1 MSEQEGGTGG
11 GGLPANP
18 AMNTPSAGEPD
29 PSLSPESELGGGT
42 SEAGLAG
49 GRGDLGGGG
58 GIGGDTADLDADED
72 DSTAE

>member
-1 MSEQEGGTGG
+1 MSEHEGGTGE

-18 AMNTPSAGEPD
+18 AMNTPSAGDPL

-42 SEAGLAG
+42 SEAGLGG

-58 GIGGDTADLDADED
+58 GLAD
-72 DSTAE
+72 DSDVEYDEGGEG

>member
-1 MSEQEGGTGG
+1 MNEQEGGTGE

-18 AMNTPSAGEPD
+18 AMTTPSADEPD

-58 GIGGDTADLDADED
+58 GVGGDAPDIDPEEPSSGA
-72 DSTAE
+72 A

>member
-1 MSEQEGGTGG
+1 MSESEGGTGG

-18 AMNTPSAGEPD
+18 AMNTPSAGDPD

-58 GIGGDTADLDADED
+58 GIGGDTPDGGPGEPPSGAA
-72 DSTAE
+72 